1 MENTNLAPQSDYNPH
16 SLHSA
21 RAKFQQSLSR
31 GQGCASPGPKLRA
44 LSLPS
49 SGSSVPRPIANAP
62 CCRAAAPRLKFGL
75 VCAASHG
82 GEGRWQEWVGSEA
95 ALSWGPRRRG
105 ERPPRE
111 QPLRPQPEPS
121 LLLSYPPA
129 LRPHTRPPGPNSTS
143 FFGLTPLLSLC
154 SQIQPQELLG
164 LSVSLPKS
172 FLLWLRHL
180 KTLLDFPATP
190 DTSWQLSGSWRRSE
204 PVWAEDGRRAST
216 AGGGG
221 GGLGGSWGGG
231 GEFGGW
237 GGASRKRLLL
247 LGRRGSPDR
256 LPGGGGTRVL
266 RTRLGFFL
274 HAWLWAASGS
284 SAQVFNL
291 SLSVDE
297 GLPTDTL
304 VGDIRAG
311 LPIAQ
316 QQETGGFFPP
326 EDSDDS
332 PLLDDFHVHLDSGI
346 SRTARCLDRERQD
359 RYSFVAATLL
369 GAVVQV
375 EIRVNDVNDH
385 SPVFPRDSLQLDVC
399 ELSPPGTA
407 FRLPGGHDPDAGLF
421 STQGYTLVQ
430 LSDLPGD
437 PEGSFFQLRY
447 GTLGPPSPS
456 LLASSSPLGP
466 MDLVLL
472 RRLDR
477 EAAAAQE
484 LQIEAWDGGHP
495 RRTGRLRVELRVLDE
510 NDNPPVFEQAEYRA
524 AVREDP
530 HPGAEVSH
538 VRATDC
544 DLGPNGHVRYR
555 LRARQAPG
563 AGGEPLGYAAFFV
576 EKLSGVVRVQRP
588 LDREAQ
594 AWHQLLVEA
603 WDRGAEPEV
612 TTVSVSIAVLEVND
626 NQPAIHLL
634 FLTEG
639 GAARV
644 SEGAP
649 GDYVALISVSDAD
662 GDLEKE
668 EEAAGELSAGLGGGG
683 ISLSLEGGEGAFA
696 LRPGGSSGVFFLCV
710 QGPLDRENRVVATDA
725 GIPPLSTEEM
735 LLLRVADLNDQ
746 PPLFSQEHHRAS
758 VSEAS
763 APGTAV
769 VLISA
774 SDANEPGTDRARL
787 RYPLIQPLAH
797 CIPETLSSTVRCGP
811 YFTTDPESGVIST
824 MRTLD
829 PEVQE
834 TVELKVVAQD
844 LGEPSLSATCRVSV
858 TVDDVNDN
866 EPIFRRQVYNATV
879 AEHSPVGRCFLQVK
893 ASDADAGLYGF
904 VEYSLYDGFQS
915 HEAPRAFQIDP
926 HDGQIRISQDIDREV
941 IPATYDLLVKAK
953 DGGGLSA
960 QALVRV
966 ELDTTEPVFIPLAYV
981 KRICGQTQPGTE
993 IISTLA
999 TNRDSGVY
1007 GTVAYELIPGDL
1019 FSLFIIDSTTGMN
1032 YLTSTLSH
1040 LESTTLLLMVCAR
1053 DGGGL
1058 TSAINA
1064 DVTIHILPTS
1074 LVPAVFERSKY
1085 TFSVYE
1091 DVPEGSP
1098 VGTVKAREPLNSRE
1112 PIFYRITSGS
1122 LNGKF
1127 TIHPWQGTICT
1138 QKPLDHETQ
1147 PVVVLTVQ
1155 TQLASSSGYSS
1166 TEVNITVLDI
1176 NDNHPAFLAGSD
1188 EIKTFQFTPPGTALY
1203 LARAEDKDSGLNGF
1217 IQYSVASHPSIFTT
1231 DRGLGVVCLNGSLG
1245 GDAWQ
1250 KHTLMLMA
1258 KDLGVPPQASLLV
1271 LTVVIEKQESSPP
1284 LTFEN
1289 LVYQVEISESLSST
1303 TILQIQA
1310 YSLGPQHTTSQLMYL
1325 LEPSVASAVF
1335 GISPY
1340 TGWIY
1345 RQQLNYESTQTYNFR
1360 VFAWIPEDRLLQN
1373 VSTSVIVRVLDENDN
1388 SPNFLHD
1395 VLFLKVKDSPVHQG
1409 VIGKITAV
1417 DRDSGKN
1424 GQLSYFLLS
1433 FEKFFKMNP
1442 NTGELIGWVALDCE
1456 HQAHHQATVLVTDH
1470 GSSSRNAMM
1479 VIYISVTD
1487 INDNKPYFPQC
1498 LPGKELHVKVLEG
1511 QPVNMLV
1518 TTVFAKDLNEGNN
1531 GEVIYSVS
1539 SGDGSDHLKIDA
1551 NGGEL
1556 RTTTVLSYD
1565 YRPSY
1570 RMTVIASDQGT
1581 PPLEG
1586 QAVVNIQVLPQSQ
1599 GSAVISQNIRRGYT
1613 RKLKAKPMKIMSFIK
1628 SPDHLQQHHS
1638 GKLHFCIVT
1647 DNKDGHFEINGSTG
1661 DLFLSKELDY
1671 EMTSHY
1677 LFRVVIKD
1685 HSKNPPL
1692 NSTVFLNIDME
1703 DQNDHSPSF
1712 QDEFIVIS
1720 IEENVPVGTLV
1731 YVFNAKDGDGSFLN
1745 SRIQY
1750 FIESHHPGMNPFL
1763 IHLSFGTLVTASL
1776 LDRES
1781 VPTVILKITASNQAV
1796 NVTDRQLKSL
1806 MVKVVILDMSDHSPM
1821 FMSFPIAHIK
1831 EDATVGSVVHHIT
1844 AQDPDEGRNG
1854 RVTYS
1859 ILSGNENMTFVLDES
1874 SGPLTTTCP
1883 LDHEIQTQ
1891 HILTLLAL
1899 NDGILALSSSQTLT
1913 ITVLDINDK
1922 APVFKPQNPREFV
1935 IRVEATD
1942 RDSGINSK
1950 LQFETMP
1957 GASFGLF
1964 DISPDTGEVVTA
1976 ATLDREIQ
1984 ERNSMSVLVRDGG
1997 IPSLSSTTM
2006 ILCTVEDESNHAPEF
2021 IVSWCDTEVPENE
2034 PEVIYT
2040 VLASDM
2046 DAGNNGAIK
2055 YYIID
2060 GNTEEYFTINET
2072 SGKLSTTCALDQE
2085 QINNFAFV
2093 ILCSDLGDP
2102 PRSFVMQLQVTVL
2115 DDNDH
2120 SLSFLMLHYQSSVRE
2135 DTEMGAVVLILSAM
2149 DEEEGPNGQIEYF
2162 LMDEA
2167 SGAFIIDPVA
2177 VILRT
2182 AHTLDQEAR
2191 SQHTFRA
2198 VARDCSIQGSRS
2210 TTVII
2215 NVHVTDVNDN
2225 DPIWGQNPFNVFF
2238 SPQLPANLTIASL
2251 RADDPDLGLNGT
2263 VIFSFAETQSV
2274 FSIDKHTGEIQLQQ
2288 SPPSEY
2294 FPIWLQLKVMDQ
2306 GVPARTTTG
2315 LLVFHM
2321 DGEDVKLSFTH
2332 HLYEGIVTN
2341 CETGTSIVTVKAF
2354 TPDSTGGKIKYL
2366 IFSGNE
2372 DGVFSLCSNSG
2383 ELTVKEPK
2391 FLDFEVRNEIQLIV
2405 LAEKGGHRA
2414 YIKVAVLVQDV
2425 NDNLLCFER
2434 SVYHASVSEG
2444 QFYNA
2449 HIIQVFAAD
2458 PDSGLNSLL
2467 EYSIL
2472 SGNQGDVLQI
2482 DALSDEITTN
2492 MILDYKSTGS
2502 CRSVHHSDQ
2511 FDQLCCLVSDNLVA
2525 LGMTSC
2531 YLVEASD
2538 GGVPEQKA
2546 LALVEI
2552 EIQDMNSYAPE
2563 FTIEYYNLS
2572 LSENAL
2578 IGGTFITFSIDH
2590 DWTHENT
2597 HVEYSIISSNSQKHF
2612 SVETS
2617 CTPPECPYTQVGYLV
2632 LLHSMDREVA
2642 VSHQLVVLASVHG
2655 CPPLS
2660 SIAIISVEV
2669 LDVNDNPPKF
2679 THLEYHAHVKESTFL
2694 GSHITVVSAND
2705 SDMGSNAEI
2714 IYHLI
2719 SGNERGY
2726 FHLEEKTGVLH
2737 LIKPLDYEETAK
2749 FTLTV
2754 QASDEEKKYFSFA
2767 IVFVNV
2773 LDDNDHTPQF
2783 MFPKVN
2789 CLVLENLP
2797 VSSTICSVNAL
2808 DFDTG
2813 PYGELTYS
2821 ILSPC
2826 FSTHKQPHDH
2836 DLFLTDPFTG
2846 DIQAKQILAYELE
2859 NKYCIIVQVKD
2870 KGDATAFLILWVD
2883 IERTD
2888 EFEPIFTQD
2897 QYFFNL
2903 SYKSEV
2909 RQLIGK
2915 VEASD
2920 ADAGIEGIILYSL
2933 GTTSP
2938 FFSVNKTNGNI
2949 YLTRA
2954 LPLVKSYISK
2964 EDIIEMN
2971 IIAHSPKLD
2980 FKFTSCT
2987 VFVNVSFSPEGKY
3000 SAVSANANSFSIS
3013 LRASFLVFLLLVF
3026 ILIILVLRHKQKDT
3040 VNNYEEKKT
3049 SSSLDVNLRLT
3060 GDANTLKAFQKTN
3073 DCSNEA
3079 VPVESLPEWL
3089 SFISIMEKDIVHLYG
3104 HSNSSSHCY
3113 VEGETAEDKEI
3124 QRINEHSYRK
3134 DSGSALIDQDS
3145 RVPDSGIPRDS
3156 DQLSCLSGETDLVVT
3171 VETETRHTLED
3182 GDGGGSHGTTYIQND
3197 ALPPTLQK
3205 RGVKEDI
3212 LADVRK
3218 DYIFISG
3225 DQEARGAA
3233 PSTQITSDHDV
3244 RDGGIDCLLCWE
3256 PKFPLASVFNDIAK
3270 LKDEHLH
3277 MPGLPKDKKCFV
3289 FPQLLI
3295 TAVASGIRALPPRMP
3310 ATTSGQVLQKYPY
3323 SPILYHLSSLPEA
3336 MTPSF
3341 SPSLSLLTIQTPA
3354 MSPLSSAE
3362 LLGTHLSS
3370 SCHEWKSEDEAQ
3382 I

>member
-1 MENTNLAPQSDYNPH
+1 MN
-16 SLHSA
+16 
-21 RAKFQQSLSR
+21 
-31 GQGCASPGPKLRA
+31 
-44 LSLPS
+44 
-49 SGSSVPRPIANAP
+49 
-62 CCRAAAPRLKFGL
+62 
-75 VCAASHG
+75 
-82 GEGRWQEWVGSEA
+82 EGRQQ
-95 ALSWGPRRRG
+95 RG
-105 ERPPRE
+105 
-111 QPLRPQPEPS
+111 
-121 LLLSYPPA
+121 A
-129 LRPHTRPPGPNSTS
+129 
-143 FFGLTPLLSLC
+143 
-154 SQIQPQELLG
+154 
-164 LSVSLPKS
+164 
-172 FLLWLRHL
+172 
-180 KTLLDFPATP
+180 
-190 DTSWQLSGSWRRSE
+190 
-204 PVWAEDGRRAST
+204 
-216 AGGGG
+216 
-221 GGLGGSWGGG
+221 
-231 GEFGGW
+231 
-237 GGASRKRLLL
+237 ASRKRLLL
-247 LGRRGSPDR
+247 LGRRGSLRR
-256 LPGGGGTRVL
+256 LPGGGGTRVP

-291 SLSVDE
+291 SLSMDE
-297 GLPTDTL
+297 GLPPDTL
-304 VGDIRAG
+304 VGDIHAG

-316 QQETGGFFPP
+316 QQEAGGFFPP

-346 SRTARCLDRERQD
+346 IRTARCLDRERLD
-359 RYSFVAATLL
+359 RYGFVAATLL

-375 EIRVNDVNDH
+375 EIRVNDVKDH
-385 SPVFPRDSLQLDVC
+385 SPVFPRDSLQLHVS

-407 FRLPGGHDPDAGLF
+407 FRLPGAHDPDAGLF

-430 LSDLPGD
+430 LSDLTGD
-437 PEGSFFQLRY
+437 PEGPFFQLRY
-447 GTLGPPSPS
+447 GTLGPPSPP

-466 MDLVLL
+466 LDLVLL

-477 EAAAAQE
+477 EAAAAHE
-484 LQIEAWDGGHP
+484 LQIEAWDGGQP

-524 AVREDP
+524 ALREDP
-530 HPGAEVSH
+530 PGAEVCH

-555 LRARQAPG
+555 LLARQAPG
-563 AGGEPLGYAAFFV
+563 AGGEPLGDAAYFV
-576 EKLSGVVRVQRP
+576 EELSGVVRVQRP
-588 LDREAQ
+588 RDREAQ

-612 TTVSVSIAVLEVND
+612 ATVSVSIAVLEVND

-644 SEGAP
+644 SEGAQP
-649 GDYVALISVSDAD
+649 GDYVALISASDAD

-668 EEAAGELSAGLGGGG
+668 EEAAGELSVGLGGGG
-683 ISLSLEGGEGAFA
+683 ISLSLEGGEGALA

-710 QGPLDRENRVVATDA
+710 QGPLDRENRGVANDA

-735 LLLRVADLNDQ
+735 LLLRVADLNGQ

-787 RYPLIQPLAH
+787 RYALIQPLAH

-829 PEVQE
+829 PEVHE

-844 LGEPSLSATCRVSV
+844 LGEPLLSAACRVSI

-879 AEHSPVGRCFLQVK
+879 AEHSPVGHCFLQVK

-915 HEAPRAFQIDP
+915 YEAPRAFQINP
-926 HDGQIRISQDIDREV
+926 HDGQICVSQDIDREM

-953 DGGGLSA
+953 DRGGLSA
-960 QALVRV
+960 QAFVRV
-966 ELDTTEPVFIPLAYV
+966 ELDTNDNQSVFNPSAYAT
-981 KRICGQTQPGTE
+981 RISGQTQPGTE
-993 IISTLA
+993 IISTLG

-1007 GTVAYELIPGDL
+1007 GTVAYELIPGDML
-1019 FSLFIIDSTTGMN
+1019 SLFIIDSTTGMS

-1040 LESTTLLLMVCAR
+1040 SESTTLLLMVCAR
-1053 DGGGL
+1053 DGDGL

-1064 DVTIHILPTS
+1064 DVTIHILPTT

-1091 DVPEGSP
+1091 DVPEGSR
-1098 VGTVKAREPLNSRE
+1098 VGTVKAREPLNNTE

-1127 TIHPWQGTICT
+1127 TIHPWLGTICT
-1138 QKPLDHETQ
+1138 QKPLDHKTQ

-1155 TQLASSSGYSS
+1155 TQLASSPGCSS

-1176 NDNHPAFLAGSD
+1176 NDNHPAFLADSD
-1188 EIKTFQFTPPGTALY
+1188 EIKIFQFTPPGTALY

-1217 IQYSVASHPSIFTT
+1217 IQYSIASHPSIFTI
-1231 DRGLGVVCLNGSLG
+1231 DQGLGVVFLNGSLG
-1245 GDAWQ
+1245 ADARQ

-1258 KDLGVPPQASLLV
+1258 KDIGVPPQASLLV

-1289 LVYQVEISESLSST
+1289 LVYQVEISESLSPT
-1303 TILQIQA
+1303 AQILQIQA
-1310 YSLGPQHTTSQLMYL
+1310 YSLGPQHTSQLMYL

-1335 GISPY
+1335 GVSPY

-1345 RQQLNYESTQTYNFR
+1345 LRQQLNYESTQTYNFR

-1433 FEKFFKMNP
+1433 DEKFFKMNP

-1456 HQAHHQATVLVTDH
+1456 HQAHHQATVLVNH
-1470 GSSSRNAMM
+1470 GSPSRNATM
-1479 VIYISVTD
+1479 VVYISVTD

-1498 LPGKELHVKVLEG
+1498 LPGKELHVKRDHG
-1511 QPVNMLV
+1511 PAN
-1518 TTVFAKDLNEGNN
+1518 TLNLDSFSPDYHPF
-1531 GEVIYSVS
+1531 VR
-1539 SGDGSDHLKIDA
+1539 DGSDHFKIDA

-1556 RTTTVLSYD
+1556 RTTTVPSYD
-1565 YRPSY
+1565 CRPSY
-1570 RMTVIASDQGT
+1570 RMTVIASDQGM

-1599 GSAVISQNIRRGYT
+1599 GSTVISQNIRHVVT
-1613 RKLKAKPMKIMSFIK
+1613 PENLKPMKIMSFIK

-1647 DNKDGHFEINGSTG
+1647 DDKDGHFKINGSTG
-1661 DLFLSKELDY
+1661 DLFFSKELDY

-1677 LFRVVIKD
+1677 LFRVVTKD

-1692 NSTVFLNIDME
+1692 NSTVFLNIDVE

-1712 QDEFIVIS
+1712 QYEFIVIS

-1781 VPTVILKITASNQAV
+1781 VPTVILKITASDQAV
-1796 NVTDRQLKSL
+1796 NVTDRQLRSL
-1806 MVKVVILDMSDHSPM
+1806 MVKVVILDVNDHSPM

-1831 EDATVGSVVHHIT
+1831 EDATVGSMVHHIT

-1874 SGPLTTTCP
+1874 SGLLTTTCP
-1883 LDHEIQTQ
+1883 LDHEIAQ
-1891 HILTLLAL
+1891 HILTLLAPD
-1899 NDGILALSSSQTLT
+1899 DGIPALSSSQTLT

-1922 APVFKPQNPREFV
+1922 APVFKQLLYNASVRENQNPREFV
-1935 IRVEATD
+1935 TRVEATD

-1950 LQFETMP
+1950 LQFEIMP

-1964 DISPDTGEVVTA
+1964 DINPDTREVVTA
-1976 ATLDREIQ
+1976 ATLDREVQ
-1984 ERNSMSVLVRDGG
+1984 EVFTLRVLVRDGG

-2006 ILCTVEDESNHAPEF
+2006 ILCTVEDERAHAPEF
-2021 IVSWCDTEVPENE
+2021 IVSWRDTGPENRE

-2046 DAGNNGAIK
+2046 DAGNNGAVK

-2072 SGKLSTTCALDQE
+2072 SGKLSTTRALDRE
-2085 QINNFAFV
+2085 QINNFALV

-2102 PRSFVMQLQVTVL
+2102 PRSSVMQLQVTVL

-2120 SLSFLMLHYQSSVRE
+2120 SLCFLMLHYQSSVRE
-2135 DTEMGAVVLILSAM
+2135 DIEMGAVVLMLSAM
-2149 DEEEGPNGQIEYF
+2149 DEDEGPNGQIEYF

-2182 AHTLDQEAR
+2182 AHTLDREAR

-2198 VARDCSIQGSRS
+2198 VARDCSIQCSRS

-2225 DPIWGQNPFNVFF
+2225 DLIWGQNPFDLFL

-2251 RADDPDLGLNGT
+2251 RADVPDLGPNGT

-2294 FPIWLQLKVMDQ
+2294 LPIWLQLKVMDQ

-2332 HLYEGIVTN
+2332 YLYEGIVTN
-2341 CETGTSIVTVKAF
+2341 CETGASTVTVKAF
-2354 TPDSTGGKIKYL
+2354 TPDSIGGKIKYL

-2414 YIKVAVLVQDV
+2414 YSKVAVLVQDV

-2449 HIIQVFAAD
+2449 HIIQVFAAH

-2472 SGNQGDVLQI
+2472 SGNPGDVFQI

-2502 CRSVHHSDQ
+2502 CSLIVQATDKGMPQLSATSVMEIVTDINDNAPAFLPSEAVEVAENSLPGVIVTQVLVHDVDLNPAFIFSFTKENNPGIKFIADQNTGIVMLVKTLDFEEATEYELLIQISDSVHYTEGMLMVHVLDVNDNPPVFSQDFYQ
-2511 FDQLCCLVSDNLVA
+2511 VTIPESVPVGYSVLMSATDVDNKNISYRILSSPMEFSIDPVNDTIFTIHPVSLLDKISTILF
-2525 LGMTSC
+2525 L
-2531 YLVEASD
+2531 YFFID
-2538 GGVPEQKA
+2538 GGIPEWKA

-2563 FTIEYYNLS
+2563 FTVEYYNLS
-2572 LSENAL
+2572 LSEDAL
-2578 IGGTFITFSIDH
+2578 IGGTFIRFSTFDH

-2597 HVEYSIISSNSQKHF
+2597 HVEYPIISSNSQKHF

-2642 VSHQLVVLASVHG
+2642 VSHQLVVLASDHG

-2660 SIAIISVEV
+2660 SIAIISIEV

-2679 THLEYHAHVKESTFL
+2679 TRLEYHAHIKESTLL
-2694 GSHITVVSAND
+2694 GSHND
-2705 SDMGSNAEI
+2705 SDMVNAEI

-2719 SGNERGY
+2719 SGNERGH

-2737 LIKPLDYEETAK
+2737 LLKPLDYEETAK

-2754 QASDEEKKYFSFA
+2754 QASDEENKYFSFA
-2767 IVFVNV
+2767 IVFVSV

-2789 CLVLENLP
+2789 CPVLKNLP

-2808 DFDTG
+2808 DFDRG
-2813 PYGELTYS
+2813 PYGKLTYS

-2826 FSTHKQPHDH
+2826 FSAPKKRHDH

-2846 DIQAKQILAYELE
+2846 DIQAKQILDHELE
-2859 NKYCIIVQVKD
+2859 NKYCITVQAKD
-2870 KGDATAFLILWVD
+2870 KDDATAFLILWVD
-2883 IERTD
+2883 IEGID
-2888 EFEPIFTQD
+2888 EFEPIFIQD

-2903 SYKSEV
+2903 PYKSEV

-2980 FKFTSCT
+2980 SKFTSCT

-3000 SAVSANANSFSIS
+3000 SAVSANSFSIS
-3013 LRASFLVFLLLVF
+3013 LTASFLVFLLLVF

-3040 VNNYEEKKT
+3040 VNNYEKKKT

-3060 GDANTLKAFQKTN
+3060 GDVNMLKAFQKTN

-3079 VPVESLPEWL
+3079 VPVDSLR
-3089 SFISIMEKDIVHLYG
+3089 ISIMEKDIVHLYR
-3104 HSNSSSHCY
+3104 HSNSSSHCS

-3134 DSGSALIDQDS
+3134 DSGSALIDRDS

-3171 VETETRHTLED
+3171 VETEKRHTLEE

-3197 ALPPTLQK
+3197 ALPPTLK

-3225 DQEARGAA
+3225 DQEARGGA
-3233 PSTQITSDHDV
+3233 PSTQISSDHDV
-3244 RDGGIDCLLCWE
+3244 RDGGTDRLLSWE
-3256 PKFPLASVFNDIAK
+3256 PKFQPLASVFNDIAK

-3354 MSPLSSAE
+3354 MSSLLSSAE

-3370 SCHEWKSEDEAQ
+3370 SCHERKAEDEAQ